1 MEPFIAD
8 LINDPK
14 TPKFIRYGIVTV
26 LCLFI
31 IFLGVNCTVSSPF
44 LLGKIFGIL
53 LAVGGTMSGIYLM
66 RKIYKNSKI
75 NNLEDKDHGSKI

>member
-31 IFLGVNCTVSSPF
+31 VFLGVNCTISSPF
-44 LLGKIFGIL
+44 LLGKIFGVL
-53 LAVGGTMSGIYLM
+53 LAVEGTALGIYFFI
-66 RKIYKNSKI
+66 KIYISGKSK
-75 NNLEDKDHGSKI
+75 L